1 MPYALRVFRWLC
13 EIERLRHERATLEW
27 KEMQKTA
34 RQYMRELK
42 IRDFSKKKT
51 SNERSE
57 WSDSDDTPSGS
68 ETEQSDDENMS
79 AESDNT
85 VEGTRSERRANVVAN
100 HFGYASKSRQWIS
113 GGNMGSGGGK
123 GSGVRRN
130 GKKRAGKV
138 KKVKVQAEVYNMSAS
153 QLAQLQEQKVRDKK
167 DQQILEDRMKVAH
180 INEANATGKPPIT
193 WDMKLAGS
201 IRWFVEGMIS
211 KRTAVLAKRMPTYA
225 CFDDVFNALL
235 YW

>member
-85 VEGTRSERRANVVAN
+85 VDGTRSERRANVVAN

>member
-1 MPYALRVFRWLC
+1 
-13 EIERLRHERATLEW
+13 
-27 KEMQKTA
+27 MQKTA

-68 ETEQSDDENMS
+68 ETEEFDDENVDENMS
-79 AESDNT
+79 AESENDT
-85 VEGTRSERRANVVAN
+85 EGTHSERRANVVAN

-130 GKKRAGKV
+130 GKKRAGRV
-138 KKVKVQAEVYNMSAS
+138 KKVRVQAEVYNQSAF
-153 QLAQLQEQKVRDKK
+153 QLAQLQEQKARDKK

-180 INEANATGKPPIT
+180 INEANSTGKP
-193 WDMKLAGS
+193 S
-201 IRWFVEGMIS
+201 IG
-211 KRTAVLAKRMPTYA
+211 
-225 CFDDVFNALL
+225 
-235 YW
+235 

>member
-68 ETEQSDDENMS
+68 ESEVSDDENMS
-79 AESDNT
+79 AESENDT
-85 VEGTRSERRANVVAN
+85 EGTHSERRANVVAN

-130 GKKRAGKV
+130 GKKRAGRV
-138 KKVKVQAEVYNMSAS
+138 KKVRVQAEVYNQSAF
-153 QLAQLQEQKVRDKK
+153 QLAQLQEQKARDKK